1 MYVCAEYLKLLLYD
15 DRGVAWNIVK
25 WDAHHQCCDFT

>member
-1 MYVCAEYLKLLLYD
+1 LYD
-15 DRGVAWNIVK
+15 GAGVAWNKVK